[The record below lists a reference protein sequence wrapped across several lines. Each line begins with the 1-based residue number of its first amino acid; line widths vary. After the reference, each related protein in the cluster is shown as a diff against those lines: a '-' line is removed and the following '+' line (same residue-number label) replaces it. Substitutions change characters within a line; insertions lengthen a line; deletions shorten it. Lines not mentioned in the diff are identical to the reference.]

1 MKQPYFNPKGQIYIC
16 LFFFAHSI
24 LDRLL
29 FMDMVVFEI
38 AIPIVILRNTEV
50 IKLSANDRWGL
61 NKNNQCWN
69 LLLHIFQLTWQCYG
83 S

>member
-1 MKQPYFNPKGQIYIC
+1 
-16 LFFFAHSI
+16 
-24 LDRLL
+24 
-29 FMDMVVFEI
+29 MDMVVFEI

-50 IKLSANDRWGL
+50 IKLSANNRWGL